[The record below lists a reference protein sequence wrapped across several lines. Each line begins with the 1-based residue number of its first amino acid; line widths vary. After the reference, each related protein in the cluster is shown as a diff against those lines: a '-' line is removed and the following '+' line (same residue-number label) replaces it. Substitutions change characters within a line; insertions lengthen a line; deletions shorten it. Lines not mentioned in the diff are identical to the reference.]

1 MAPLPITPDLAI
13 DEDEIELRFV
23 RAAGPGGQN
32 VNKVSTAVELRFD
45 ARGSRSLPNDV
56 SVRLQRLAGSKLT
69 LEGVLVL
76 VAQSHRTQEMNRKDA
91 IDRLL
96 SLIRQASERP
106 KPRRPTKPT
115 KASKLRRLDGKSRR
129 SDVKSGRSRPPSDG

>member
-1 MAPLPITPDLAI
+1 MVALPVTPNLAV

-45 ARGSRSLPNDV
+45 ARGSPSLPNDV
-56 SVRLQRLAGSKLT
+56 SVRLQRLAGSRLT
-69 LEGVLVL
+69 LDGVLVL
-76 VAQSHRTQEMNRKDA
+76 VAQEHRTQELNRKAA
-91 IDRLL
+91 IERLMAL
-96 SLIRQASERP
+96 LRQAAERP

-115 KASKLRRLDGKSRR
+115 KASKLRRLEGKSRR
-129 SDVKSGRSRPPSDG
+129 SDVKAGRGRPSSDG